1 VTTSAEIAVE
11 RRDAA
16 VVAHLSGEVDM
27 TNSQYVGNELAGSV
41 PNEATALVVDLTQAR
56 YLDSAAIELLF
67 DLARRLRRRRQALRL
82 VLPPS
87 SPLKRVLELTEIG
100 AVAPVHESLEEALAP
115 PEAPL

>member
-11 RRDAA
+11 RRGSAI
-16 VVAHLSGEVDM
+16 VARLSGEVDM
-27 TNSQYVGNELAGSV
+27 TNSQYVAHELAGSV
-41 PNEATALVVDLTQAR
+41 PNDAVALVVDLSGTR

-100 AVAPVHESLEEALAP
+100 SVAPVHESLDKALDP
-115 PEAPL
+115 PEAPI